1 MNKSIL
7 IKIGLVAALFAVA
20 VVLYLQFGEYASLE
34 YIKEQQAAFKEYY
47 EDNKAKILA
56 IFFVSYVIATAL
68 SLPSAATIMT
78 LLAGALFGLFVGVL
92 VVSFASSIGAT
103 LAFLVAR
110 FVLGESLQKKYG
122 DKLQKINDGIAK
134 EGKFYLFTMR
144 LIPAFPFF
152 LINILMG
159 LTTLPAISFYWVS
172 QVGMLAGTVVFV
184 NAGTQLAEIESLKG
198 ILSPVLLLSFIA
210 LALVPLT
217 AKKLIALYQER
228 ANLNAKLMFMRI
240 RYLLLAWATWAI
252 AFASPPV
259 AVVLLAIGFMPMF
272 GKKAM
277 AFIRARKTVAPGDK

>member
-7 IKIGLVAALFAVA
+7 IKIGLVAALVAVA

-34 YIKEQQAAFKEYY
+34 YIKEQQTAFKEYY

-134 EGKFYLFTMR
+134 EGNFYLFTMR

-172 QVGMLAGTVVFV
+172 QLGMLAGTVVFV
-184 NAGTQLAEIESLKG
+184 FAGTQLASIDSIGG
-198 ILSPVLLLSFIA
+198 ILSPGLIA
-210 LALVPLT
+210 AFVALGVFPLA
-217 AKKLIALYQER
+217 AKK
-228 ANLNAKLMFMRI
+228 
-240 RYLLLAWATWAI
+240 AI
-252 AFASPPV
+252 AFVHRRVHKDSDHE
-259 AVVLLAIGFMPMF
+259 AVP
-272 GKKAM
+272 
-277 AFIRARKTVAPGDK
+277 TDKQE